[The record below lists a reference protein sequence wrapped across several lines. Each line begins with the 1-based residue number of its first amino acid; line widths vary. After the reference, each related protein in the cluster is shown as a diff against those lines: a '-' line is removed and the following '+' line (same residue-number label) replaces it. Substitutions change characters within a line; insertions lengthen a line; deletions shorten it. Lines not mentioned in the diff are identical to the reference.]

1 MKNSFKHFIVLKIAL
16 LLSLIISSPIYA
28 NNEVYIEADE
38 LLVRSGP
45 GTTYE
50 PIGHVNSGEVF
61 TYLREEDGWTTI
73 DYNGETGWVSSQH
86 VTINQQ
92 QVQQQFDHVEGEP
105 GTETTAIIPY
115 DLVNLRSEPSTD
127 GEIIAEIPIGEL
139 VSVQLKDNSDWAQVT
154 WNEKTGYLP
163 QWIIKQEKTNNT
175 LSESVFS
182 DKVIVIDPGHG
193 GVDIGAIGVSGQFE
207 SHYALYTSLVL
218 QDYLETLGATV
229 YLTRDDD
236 YYYALTPR
244 ASVANYYHADV
255 FLSIHYNSTPQFP
268 TANGIDTFYHHEK
281 DQGLAYF
288 VHDAL
293 INETGANDRGV
304 ERANYQVL
312 RTSKQPGLLLELGFI
327 SHAEEERNI
336 QSHNYQAKM
345 SRGII
350 SGLGQYFSQ

>member
-1 MKNSFKHFIVLKIAL
+1 MKNGFKHLIVCKIAL
-16 LLSLIISSPIYA
+16 LLSLIISFPIYA
-28 NNEVYIEADE
+28 NHEVYIEADE

-61 TYLREEDGWTTI
+61 TSLSEEEDWVSI
-73 DYNGETGWVSSQH
+73 DYNGETGWVSIQH
-86 VTINQQ
+86 VTINHSQA
-92 QVQQQFDHVEGEP
+92 QQQFDRVEGEP
-105 GTETTAIIPY
+105 RTETTAIIPY
-115 DLVNLRSEPSTD
+115 DIVNLRSEPTTN

-139 VSVQLKDNSDWAQVT
+139 VSVQRKDNSDWAHVT

-163 QWIIKQEKTNNT
+163 QWIVEQEKTNNA

-229 YLTRDDD
+229 YLTREDD

-268 TANGIDTFYHHEK
+268 TANGIDTFYHQEN
-281 DQGLAYF
+281 DEELAHF

-293 INETGANDRGV
+293 IKETDANDRGV

-312 RTSKQPGLLLELGFI
+312 RTSKQPGLLLELGFL

-336 QSHNYQAKM
+336 QSHYYQTKM

-350 SGLGQYFSQ
+350 SGLRRYFSQ